1 MRRHVTPGR
10 LVGLG
15 ILLLAAA
22 ALVLWLTPSDRYILL
37 PDRARPVGPLVTVA
51 KGHGSPAPHSGRI
64 YFLAVVVRKASLLE
78 RLFPSLHEGATLVP
92 GSALRTPGVS
102 QQTQEKIDR
111 RDMSQSQ
118 SIAGAV
124 ALRRLGY
131 KVVTRESG
139 AQVSA
144 VIAGMPAVGK
154 LKPTDVIT
162 AVDGKAIDSPAQLRA
177 HMRSVLPG
185 QTVRLTVRSASGL
198 RSVSLKTAADPHAPS
213 RAIVGVIITQAAQ
226 IRLPFKITIDP
237 GNVVGPSAGLAFALE
252 IMEKLGRDVAHGNR
266 VAATGE
272 LELSGAVL
280 PIGGVEQK
288 AVEAKSSHVDV
299 LLVPA
304 GENAARARRY
314 AGNVPVIAV
323 RSFRQALRA
332 LAKLPRHR

>member
-1 MRRHVTPGR
+1 
-10 LVGLG
+10 
-15 ILLLAAA
+15 
-22 ALVLWLTPSDRYILL
+22 
-37 PDRARPVGPLVTVA
+37 
-51 KGHGSPAPHSGRI
+51 
-64 YFLAVVVRKASLLE
+64 
-78 RLFPSLHEGATLVP
+78 
-92 GSALRTPGVS
+92 
-102 QQTQEKIDR
+102 
-111 RDMSQSQ
+111 
-118 SIAGAV
+118 
-124 ALRRLGY
+124 
-131 KVVTRESG
+131 
-139 AQVSA
+139 
-144 VIAGMPAVGK
+144 
-154 LKPTDVIT
+154 
-162 AVDGKAIDSPAQLRA
+162 
-177 HMRSVLPG
+177 
-185 QTVRLTVRSASGL
+185 VRLTVRSASGL